1 MTRRPPTRSVAV
13 FNHCDAHSYYVT
25 IGRARNDR
33 QLGQDVAVSA
43 PDTLSGQAWR
53 GRVQSVERAVALLDA
68 IAGASPR
75 GSTVAELALACGINR
90 ATAWRL
96 LATLEGQDRKS
107 TRLNSSH

>member
-1 MTRRPPTRSVAV
+1 M
-13 FNHCDAHSYYVT
+13 
-25 IGRARNDR
+25 
-33 QLGQDVAVSA
+33 SA
-43 PDTLSGQAWR
+43 PDTLSGQGWR

-96 LATLEGQDRKS
+96 LATLEGRGEPGDRVADLVPAGG
-107 TRLNSSH
+107 RIAVH

>member
-1 MTRRPPTRSVAV
+1 M
-13 FNHCDAHSYYVT
+13 
-25 IGRARNDR
+25 
-33 QLGQDVAVSA
+33 SA

-96 LATLEGQDRKS
+96 LATLEGRGLVDRDPATSRYVPITSWNGSARRPAKPRSLPWDGDPALSTS
-107 TRLNSSH
+107 TRWRPRPC